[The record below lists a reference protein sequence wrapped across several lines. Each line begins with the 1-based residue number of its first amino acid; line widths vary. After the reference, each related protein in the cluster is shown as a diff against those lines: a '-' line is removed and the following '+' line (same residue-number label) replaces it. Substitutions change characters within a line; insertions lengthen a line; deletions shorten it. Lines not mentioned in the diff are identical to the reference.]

1 MKKFSVTLVM
11 LCLMINHM
19 DSAVRR
25 LRATYRTDPSTSI
38 SIGWDQFSGNSP
50 VLYYGTIDKGT
61 SWNLYPLQ
69 SSPALTTSD
78 GGMKNTF
85 VRLTGLTPNTI
96 YYFVIKDNEGTS
108 QRYSFQTISNNP
120 DEPLSLICG
129 GDTRAGIA
137 TRIIGFKLV
146 AKLRPQAV
154 IFDGDLTDSGI
165 DSELQDW
172 FDNWTYSIASDGR
185 ITPIVMAE
193 GNHEH
198 GIINISNLFD
208 TPYIGNN
215 ASLNYNSI
223 PFSGSL
229 LRVYNLNSFVDL
241 TTETSWLSSQL
252 SAYGNSTSWNMPQ
265 YHLPVRPI
273 VSTKTNDQDE
283 YNQWVPLFEKYNVRL
298 VQEADAHVFSITWPV
313 LSSKATGNDDG
324 FIRNDAH
331 GIVYFGQGGWG
342 APLYAADAL
351 HSWTR
356 GFGAMFHFMLI
367 HFYTDHV
374 ELYTVKF
381 ENEPNVPGLTD
392 LNRMTLP
399 SQLSLETLIDRNGIQ
414 SGDHVT
420 ISKVIASV
428 STTDNHSIKVFPTVV
443 QNYLTINNENPAGGS
458 NVRILDITGRIID
471 TVPLNAGG
479 QVQINM
485 VAYKQGIYFVDVFNQ
500 KSLKVMKIIKQ

>member
-1 MKKFSVTLVM
+1 MKKISLTLVM

-50 VLYYGTIDKGT
+50 VLYYGTTDQGT
-61 SWNLYPLQ
+61 NWNLYPSQ

-78 GGMKNTF
+78 GGMKNNF
-85 VRLTGLTPNTI
+85 ARLTGLTPNTI

-108 QRYSFQTISNNP
+108 QRFSFQTISNNP
-120 DEPLSLICG
+120 DQPLSLICG

-137 TRIIGFKLV
+137 VRIIGFKLV

-172 FDNWTYSIASDGR
+172 FDNWTYTIATDGR

-198 GIINISNLFD
+198 GIINICNLFD
-208 TPYIGNN
+208 TPYIGND

-223 PFSGSL
+223 PFGGSL

-241 TTETSWLSSQL
+241 TAETSWLNTQL
-252 SAYGNSTSWNMPQ
+252 STYGNSTSWNLPQ
-265 YHLPVRPI
+265 YHLPIRPI

-283 YNQWVPLFEKYNVRL
+283 YTQWVPLFEKYNVKL

-324 FIRNDAH
+324 FIRNDAR

-342 APLYAADAL
+342 APLYVADSPN
-351 HSWTR
+351 SWTR
-356 GFGAMFHFMLI
+356 GFGAMYHFMLV
-367 HFYTDHV
+367 HFYTDHAD
-374 ELYTVKF
+374 LYTVKF
-381 ENEPNVPGLTD
+381 ENEPNVPVLTD
-392 LNRMTLP
+392 LNRMNIP
-399 SQLSLETLIDRNGIQ
+399 SQLSLETLIDRNGVQ
-414 SGDHVT
+414 SGNFVT
-420 ISKVIASV
+420 ISKITASV
-428 STTDNHSIKVFPTVV
+428 STIDDNSISVIPTIV
-443 QNYLTINNENPAGGS
+443 QNNLTVKYENPAEGTS
-458 NVRILDITGRIID
+458 VRIIDIIGRIISN
-471 TVPLNAGG
+471 VPINATG

-485 VAYKQGIYFVDVFNQ
+485 SEYKQGVYFVDVFNQ